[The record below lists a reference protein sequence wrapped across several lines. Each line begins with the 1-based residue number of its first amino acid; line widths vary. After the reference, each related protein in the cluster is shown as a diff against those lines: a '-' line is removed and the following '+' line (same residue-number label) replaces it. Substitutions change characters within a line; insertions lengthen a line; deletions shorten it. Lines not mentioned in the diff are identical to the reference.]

1 MKIIKTVVVVVEV
14 DYYLIFSY
22 GHIVQLVCADLS
34 HDVVLFF
41 WTNSWMLFRTIV
53 DHEKPNQGPDKAT
66 RSGKIEYLK
75 KLWVLKYIHS
85 AQFV

>member
-1 MKIIKTVVVVVEV
+1 MKIIKTVVVV
-14 DYYLIFSY
+14 YLIFSY
-22 GHIVQLVCADLS
+22 GQIVQLVCADLS

-53 DHEKPNQGPDKAT
+53 YHEEPNQGPDKAT

-85 AQFV
+85 AQFVEEVV